1 MKLAKEEKGRQLGC
15 RFRIYPTPEQKRAL
29 NMNIGCSRFV
39 FNHYLAERQA
49 AWERTQKTL
58 RRPKPAVGAGGEPIV
73 DPNGREVWER
83 GDDGKVVYVD
93 VPNEGFDP
101 EAKPMSFA
109 DTSKDLTRL
118 KREVADEEGHAW
130 LRDADATALVYA
142 LRNLDNAYHLF
153 FKGRKAGRDVG
164 YPRFKSK
171 GNEVQSYKTGGAR
184 LIGFS
189 EGGERVV
196 ADGELPA
203 AGAVDWTHV
212 YLPKVGEVRAR
223 VHRAPEGRIVSATMS
238 RDAAGRWFCSLG
250 VKGAPEIRGGGAEGA
265 VGVTY
270 GAAHWAVTSDG
281 EVFDLPA
288 RMERLMRRKVKAQR
302 KLDRKK
308 LHSRN
313 WGKQKLRVGRAEV
326 RIADARRDATHK
338 LTASLVGRYGT
349 ICARQMASK
358 EMQQHKGKA
367 TKDLPKKVQR
377 RLNKQTVDGNFFEV
391 NRQLAYKSAWASRAF
406 ALVPSDAPTAQV
418 CSRCG
423 HKEESLAGDLRPEW
437 TCPECGA
444 AHDRKGNGAE
454 NVLEAGLDI
463 LRGEEES
470 FVAKAMK
477 GPKQQD

>member
-1 MKLAKEEKGRQLGC
+1 MKLAKEEKGRRLGY

-29 NMNIGCSRFV
+29 NMNIGCCRFV
-39 FNHYLAERQA
+39 FNHYLAARKA
-49 AWERTQKTL
+49 AWERTQETL
-58 RRPKPAVGAGGEPIV
+58 RRPKPAVGADGEPIV
-73 DPNGREVWER
+73 DPDGREVWER
-83 GDDGKVVYVD
+83 GDDGKVVYID

-101 EAKPMSFA
+101 AARPMSFF

-118 KREVADEEGHAW
+118 KREVVDANGHAW
-130 LRDADATALVYA
+130 LRDADATALIYA
-142 LRNLDNAYHLF
+142 LRNLDNAYQLF

-164 YPRFKSK
+164 YPRFKSR
-171 GNEVQSYKTGGAR
+171 GNEVQSYKTGGVR
-184 LIGFS
+184 LIGLS
-189 EGGERVV
+189 EGGERIV
-196 ADGELPA
+196 AVDELPSACSGA
-203 AGAVDWTHV
+203 AEWTHV

-250 VKGAPEIRGGGAEGA
+250 VKEASEVAAQRAEGA
-265 VGVTY
+265 VGITY

-302 KLDRKK
+302 KLARKE
-308 LHSRN
+308 LHSHN
-313 WGKQKLRVGRAEV
+313 WAKQKLRVGRAEAH
-326 RIADARRDATHK
+326 IADARRDATHK
-338 LTASLVGRYGT
+338 LTSALVGRYGT

-358 EMQQHKGKA
+358 EMQQHKGEA

-377 RLNKQTVDGNFFEV
+377 RLNRQIADGNFFEV

-406 ALVPSDAPTAQV
+406 ALIPSDAPTAQV

-423 HKEESLAGDLRPEW
+423 HREESLAGDLRPKW

-470 FVAKAMK
+470 FVTKAMK
-477 GPKQQD
+477 GPK